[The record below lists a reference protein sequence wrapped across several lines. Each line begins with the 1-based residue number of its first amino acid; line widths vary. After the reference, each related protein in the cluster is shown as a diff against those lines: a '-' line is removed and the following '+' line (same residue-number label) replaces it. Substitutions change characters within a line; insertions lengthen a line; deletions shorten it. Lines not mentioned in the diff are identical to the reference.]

1 MENYYYKQP
10 RYYDKFKCIGG
21 ECPETCC
28 ERWVIEWTEE
38 EIEKLNSVDVPGTL
52 KERMDGLFF
61 KTDSGKYIM
70 NLPNGGLC
78 PMNDKC
84 TGLCM
89 IQKELGEEYLSQV
102 CAIYPRNFLVHKNI
116 IIRHCSQS
124 CSAIIDLLAADENA
138 TMLELVR
145 VRNLDTLKKYRIITD
160 SKDILKK
167 FPFLEYRLNILD
179 FYCEILH
186 KKSHSIET
194 SLIIG
199 AMASKHLSQTI
210 ESKKYSEIPKLIE
223 DIRSQ
228 VNSESVARSINDITP
243 NYQLKLKV
251 INNLIVSIF
260 NYHASRFDISALHDG
275 EKLIVEN
282 YLKGIENFNKAV
294 NGKDYLIKNIIINL
308 FYDMR
313 MPFYII
319 EGTLFE
325 NFSYFVLCSAVIK
338 TVAASIGV
346 KSENIYEDF
355 RSAIAELSRG
365 LSHSIPRAQSC
376 INELKSLGFTSPAHL
391 ALIIK

>member
-28 ERWVIEWTEE
+28 ERWVIEWTKE
-38 EIEKLNSVDVPGTL
+38 EIEKLNSADAPETL
-52 KERMDGLFF
+52 KKKMEGLFF
-61 KTDSGKYIM
+61 KNDSGKYIM

-89 IQKELGEEYLSQV
+89 IQKELGEAYLSQV

-124 CSAIIDLLAADENA
+124 CSAMIDLLAADENA
-138 TMLELVR
+138 TVLELVR
-145 VRNLDTLKKYRIITD
+145 VRDLDKLKKYRMITD
-160 SKDILKK
+160 SKDTIKK

-199 AMASKHLSQTI
+199 AIASKHLSQAI
-210 ESKKYSEIPKLIE
+210 ENHKYSEIPKLIE
-223 DIRSQ
+223 DLRSQ
-228 VNSESVARSINDITP
+228 VNSKSVARSVNDIVP
-243 NYQLKLKV
+243 NYQLKFKV

-260 NYHASRFDISALHDG
+260 SYHSSRFDMSALHDG
-275 EKLIVEN
+275 KELIVEN
-282 YLKGIENFNKAV
+282 YIKGIDNFNKAV
-294 NGKDYLIKNIIINL
+294 NDKRYLIKNIIINL

-319 EGTLFE
+319 ENTLFE
-325 NFSYFVLCSAVIK
+325 NYSYFVLCSAVIK
-338 TVAASIGV
+338 IVAASIGL
-346 KSENIYEDF
+346 KNDNIYEGF

-365 LSHSIPRAQSC
+365 LSHSMPRAQSS